1 LLEIADIAALS
12 GGSGGATARVVT
24 LLNPSQTQESAEIR
38 GHSAIYGPGN
48 PS

>member
-1 LLEIADIAALS
+1 VLEITDIAALS
-12 GGSGGATARVVT
+12 EDSGGATARVVT

-38 GHSAIYGPGN
+38 GRSAICGPGN